1 MTFRKEHPTSSQL
14 GPSTPTKRPTDLPSL
29 HNRLTFFSR
38 FQRVLL
44 LSSSSPLPLWKRA
57 RAIPFIHSRFT
68 PVSLSHRAH
77 RERVRNSS
85 RPNSTQTLLQFV
97 LSRISFSPFGSPTQH
112 PSSPFV
118 GIVPLARF
126 RDTISLRARCR
137 APPVRT
143 SFLTRNG
150 RMRTVFPKT
159 AGNRASQTHRAGRQ
173 SG

>member
-38 FQRVLL
+38 FQRALFP
-44 LSSSSPLPLWKRA
+44 SSSSLLFQW
-57 RAIPFIHSRFT
+57 
-68 PVSLSHRAH
+68 V
-77 RERVRNSS
+77 RVRACPELVEGVRDSS
-85 RPNSTQTLLQFV
+85 RPNPTQTLLQSV
-97 LSRISFSPFGSPTQH
+97 LSRTPFSPFDSPTQ
-112 PSSPFV
+112 PSSCPFM
-118 GIVPLARF
+118 GIVSLARF
-126 RDTISLRARCR
+126 RDTISLGARCR

-143 SFLTRNG
+143 SFSTRNG